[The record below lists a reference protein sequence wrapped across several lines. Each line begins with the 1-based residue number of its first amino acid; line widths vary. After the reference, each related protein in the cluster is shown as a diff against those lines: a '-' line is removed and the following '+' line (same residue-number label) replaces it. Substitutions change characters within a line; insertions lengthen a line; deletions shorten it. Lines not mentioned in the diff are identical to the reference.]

1 MCRKTIPQAKCPLWK
16 KERDKRLTPTKSHA
30 IFNAFN
36 AYKKPTKKR
45 PALEPEELDAKLI
58 ELFQQKN
65 TLKKSK
71 LKKSE
76 LPALKY
82 GTDNENDARQKYRD
96 VTGTHA
102 PHPVVFLFDI
112 EKFI

>member
-45 PALEPEELDAKLI
+45 PALEPEVRDAKLI
-58 ELFQQKN
+58 AFFQQK
-65 TLKKSK
+65 SSV
-71 LKKSE
+71 KKSE
-76 LPALKY
+76 LPAIKY
-82 GTDNENDARQKYRD
+82 GNDNESDARQNYRD
-96 VTGTHA
+96 VTGMLLN
-102 PHPVVFLFDI
+102 PVFFLAQKSIYKFLFF
-112 EKFI
+112 ET